1 MKANHPVSEPQ
12 AAQASNFRRQA
23 LREPLLHF
31 VLLGAL
37 IFGVDRWVN
46 AGEADAQLIH
56 VTADVQQEARQI
68 FEAGMK
74 RPPEPAELQVLID
87 RWVDNEILYREGL
100 ALGLDRG
107 DKGIRDRVIFKAHSV
122 TQAGLAIPEI
132 EEDGL
137 RKWFEARRD
146 KYDVPARFDFLE
158 AVVSGDTS
166 PEALKRFVAALNGD
180 GESDAESSLRVFKD
194 RPRTNLLQSY
204 GPDFTA
210 AIEKAAPGKWHV
222 IAGKDGLHVVR
233 LEAIKPGQAADFAAI
248 KPEVYQD
255 WRDEATSVKTK
266 ELIQDMGKKYTV
278 RVDPVQAQKEV
289 QP

>member
-1 MKANHPVSEPQ
+1 
-12 AAQASNFRRQA
+12 
-23 LREPLLHF
+23 
-31 VLLGAL
+31 
-37 IFGVDRWVN
+37 
-46 AGEADAQLIH
+46 
-56 VTADVQQEARQI
+56 
-68 FEAGMK
+68 MK
-74 RPPEPAELQVLID
+74 RAPEPAELQVLID

-122 TQAGLAIPEI
+122 TQAGLTIPEI

-137 RKWFEARRD
+137 RKWFETRRD

-166 PEALKRFVAALNGD
+166 PEALKRFVAALNGE

-194 RPRTNLLQSY
+194 RPRSNLLQSY

-210 AIEKAAPGKWHV
+210 AVEKAAPGKWQV
-222 IAGKDGLHVVR
+222 IAGKDGLHVVQ
-233 LEAIKPGQAADFAAI
+233 LETIKPGQAADFAAI

-255 WRDEATSVKTK
+255 WRDEATSLKTK

-289 QP
+289 QQ

>member
-1 MKANHPVSEPQ
+1 
-12 AAQASNFRRQA
+12 
-23 LREPLLHF
+23 
-31 VLLGAL
+31 
-37 IFGVDRWVN
+37 
-46 AGEADAQLIH
+46 
-56 VTADVQQEARQI
+56 
-68 FEAGMK
+68 MK

-122 TQAGLAIPEI
+122 TQAGLTIPEI

-137 RKWFEARRD
+137 RKWFETRRD

-166 PEALKRFVAALNGD
+166 PEALKRFAAALNGD

-194 RPRTNLLQSY
+194 RPRSNLLQSY

-210 AIEKAAPGKWHV
+210 AIEKAAPGKWQV
-222 IAGKDGLHVVR
+222 IAGKDGLHVVQ
-233 LEAIKPGQAADFAAI
+233 LETIKPGQAADFAAI

-255 WRDEATSVKTK
+255 WRDEATSLKTK

-278 RVDPVQAQKEV
+278 RVDPVQAPKEV
-289 QP
+289 QQ